1 MSLIKARKR
10 RASTR
15 PTITFTRRRSDGGR
29 LKLAQTGRHLM
40 NSLPGTEKYM
50 REVIIASS
58 VRTPVGRAYKGTLRS
73 TRPDELGAVAIRGA
87 LERVPQLDAKE
98 IEDVILGCAMP
109 EAEQGMNV
117 ARIAWLRAGLP
128 VEVSA
133 LTINRF
139 CSSGLQ
145 AIAMAAERIMSGG
158 AEVIV
163 AGGTESMSMIPMGGH
178 KISPNP
184 WLVDHYPDAY
194 LSMGLTAERVGKRF
208 GITRQAADE
217 FSLRSHQKA
226 LAAIGAGKFEEET
239 VTVAVSFTTPNGSKP
254 KRQQISFKVDD
265 GPRADTSIE
274 ALGALKGA
282 FHVKGVTTAGNSSQ
296 MSDGAAAAVVMS
308 AERAKALAIAPLAR
322 YVAFAT
328 AGYKPEEMGLGPVFA
343 IPKALKLAG
352 LKLSDIEVIE
362 LNEAFAAQSL
372 AVIREAGLDP
382 EKVNPNGG
390 AIALGHPL
398 GCTGA
403 KLTASVIRELKRRR
417 GRYGIV
423 TMCVGGGMGAAGIF
437 ERL

>member
-1 MSLIKARKR
+1 
-10 RASTR
+10 
-15 PTITFTRRRSDGGR
+15 
-29 LKLAQTGRHLM
+29 
-40 NSLPGTEKYM
+40 M
-50 REVIIASS
+50 REVVLVSS
-58 VRTPVGRAYKGTLRS
+58 VRTPVGRAFKGTLRA
-73 TRPDELGAVAIRGA
+73 TRPDELAAVAIKGA
-87 LERVPQLDAKE
+87 LERVPQVDPKD

-117 ARIAWLRAGLP
+117 ARIASLRAGLP
-128 VEVSA
+128 LETSA
-133 LTINRF
+133 MTINRF

-145 AIAMAAERIMSGG
+145 AIAMAAERIGSGG

-194 LSMGLTAERVGKRF
+194 LSMGLTAERLAQRF
-208 GITRQAADE
+208 AITREQADE
-217 FSLRSHQKA
+217 FSLRSHQNA
-226 LAAIGAGKFEEET
+226 LAAIQTGKFEDE
-239 VTVAVSFTTPNGSKP
+239 TVAVPVSFTVQDGNGHLGMAGGPPVRRNGQRNSLP
-254 KRQQISFKVDD
+254 REPRIFDSDE
-265 GPRADTSIE
+265 GPRADTSLE
-274 ALGALKGA
+274 VLASLKPA
-282 FHVKGVTTAGNSSQ
+282 FHAKGTVTAGNSSQ

-308 AERAKALAIAPLAR
+308 GERAQQLGIQPLVR

-352 LKLSDIEVIE
+352 LRLSEIDVIE

-372 AVIREAGLDP
+372 AVIKAAGLDLDR
-382 EKVNPNGG
+382 VNPNGG

-403 KLTASVIRELKRRR
+403 KLTATIIRELKRRNQ
-417 GRYGIV
+417 RYGMV

-437 ERL
+437 ENLN